1 MNPMTVCAV
10 NYVTCRISVMLTLT
24 SFGLVFSLWHNPTY
38 LFENISLHFCQGPD
52 NTDVF
57 MAPVE
62 DDKEQIA
69 EEVMKESKIIQ
80 EEIKSLLSKVY
91 LVDVS
96 FCFVLFC
103 FILLIIS
110 LLLKTNN
117 VEERLMVF
125 ILLNLE

>member
-1 MNPMTVCAV
+1 
-10 NYVTCRISVMLTLT
+10 
-24 SFGLVFSLWHNPTY
+24 
-38 LFENISLHFCQGPD
+38 
-52 NTDVF
+52 

>member
-1 MNPMTVCAV
+1 
-10 NYVTCRISVMLTLT
+10 
-24 SFGLVFSLWHNPTY
+24 
-38 LFENISLHFCQGPD
+38 
-52 NTDVF
+52 

-96 FCFVLFC
+96 FCFVLFH
-103 FILLIIS
+103 FTHNFSVTENKQRRGKADGFYFTESGIKRS
-110 LLLKTNN
+110 LSN
-117 VEERLMVF
+117 VCVCVCVCV
-125 ILLNLE
+125 